1 MEKNKIYF
9 ASDFHLGIPDYTSSL
24 EREKKIVRWLDSIK
38 HDAQR
43 IYLVGD
49 IFDFWYEY
57 QHVVPRG
64 YVRLLGKLA
73 ELRDSGIEMH
83 IFTGNHDLWMFG
95 YFEEEL
101 NIPVHHNSIQ
111 FEANGKRFFVG
122 HGDGIGPGD
131 RGFKIMKKVFTSKL
145 AQFLYSL
152 LHPWLAFKIARYFSH
167 NSRIMNEVEQ
177 FLGEDKEWQVIYAK
191 EVLQK
196 QHVDYFLFGHRHIVL
211 ELPIGEG
218 SKFINLGDWVK
229 YFTYAEFDG
238 NTFEIKYF
246 EK

>member
-38 HDAQR
+38 YDAQR

-131 RGFKIMKKVFTSKL
+131 RGFKIMKKVFTSKI

-238 NTFEIKYF
+238 NTCEIKYF